1 MAVKHF
7 VVVGLGTFGSA
18 LARRLA
24 KNGNRVTGID
34 SEKNSVEALKDRL
47 YEGMIADATDREVL
61 EQVNLKECDA
71 VIISLGED
79 ITRSLLA
86 TLHAKELGA
95 RCILVKGVT
104 PEHGKL
110 LRAIGV
116 ERVVFPETE
125 IAESM
130 ADRMTWTNVIDFLP
144 IDPEYS
150 FMEVAAPDAFVG
162 KSLKDLNLRKNYG
175 VWVVGVKD
183 ALDGKLEMLPEADYA
198 LHSDQL
204 LLVVGKKE
212 SLKRLRDTDR

>member
-95 RCILVKGVT
+95 RRILVKGVT

>member
-1 MAVKHF
+1 MAAKHF
-7 VVVGLGTFGSA
+7 TVIGLGTFGSA

-24 KNGNRVTGID
+24 KNGCRVTGID
-34 SEKNSVEALKDRL
+34 ADKNSVESLKDRL

-61 EQVNLKECDA
+61 EQVNLRENDA

-95 RCILVKGVT
+95 RRIIVKGVT
-104 PEHGKL
+104 AEHGKL

-150 FMEVAAPDAFVG
+150 FMEVAAPDSFVG
-162 KSLKDLNLRKNYG
+162 KSLKELNLRKNYG

-198 LHSDQL
+198 LHADQL
-204 LLVVGKKE
+204 LLLVGKKE
-212 SLKRLRDTDR
+212 SLQRLRDNDA